1 MDNVCCIC
9 KKPFDDYLRVDC
21 GGDCRIC
28 LAESG
33 DPDCI
38 NGLVSEIERLR
49 EENNKLKLE
58 FVSAVDKAEKYSRS
72 AFSRN
77 ERNKEL
83 RSALTAILAVSQ
95 RYDKPTMNVIT
106 DCARAALKGDE

>member
-1 MDNVCCIC
+1 MDIV
-9 KKPFDDYLRVDC
+9 KYLRSNQE
-21 GGDCRIC
+21 GWH
-28 LAESG
+28 
-33 DPDCI
+33 DPDI
-38 NGLVSEIERLR
+38 VWVQVSAARVKEAADEIERLR